1 MASNKQLQDVFDDR
15 YYNIEESW
23 MKGKAWFEQERRK
36 LIRRKDLLQPRRV
49 LRGDPSNLQPK
60 VYPGKLFMFMYDP
73 KTKDKLPYYDI
84 FPMVLPWKRIPGGF
98 MGLNLHYLPNKERMM
113 LMNRLLALKTNQ
125 KMDETTR
132 IRYSYEMIN
141 GVAKFAAAKPCI
153 KHYLYE
159 HVKSQFRLI
168 PANDWGTAM
177 MVPVEHFRGAPIQKV
192 WADSRKAMVK

>member
-1 MASNKQLQDVFDDR
+1 MASNKPLTDIFEAAQYDL
-15 YYNIEESW
+15 ESSW

-36 LIRRKDLLQPRRV
+36 LIRQRHLTQPRRI
-49 LRGDPSNLQPK
+49 LRGDPTNLQPK

-73 KTKDKLPYYDI
+73 KTKEDLPYYDI
-84 FPMVLPWKRIPGGF
+84 FPMVLPWKRVPGGF
-98 MGLNLHYLPNKERMM
+98 MGLNLHYIPLKERFM
-113 LMNRLLALKTNQ
+113 LMNRLMMFKTNQ

-141 GVAKFAAAKPCI
+141 GVAKFAYAKPCI

-168 PANDWGTAM
+168 PASDWGTAM
-177 MVPVEHFRGAPIQKV
+177 MVPAEHFRKAPIEKV
-192 WADSRKAMVK
+192 WADSRKIARK